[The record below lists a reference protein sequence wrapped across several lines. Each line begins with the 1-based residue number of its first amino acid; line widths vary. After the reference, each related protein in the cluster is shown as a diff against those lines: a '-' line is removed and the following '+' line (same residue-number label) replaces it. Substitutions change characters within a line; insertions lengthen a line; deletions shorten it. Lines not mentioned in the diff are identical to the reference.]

1 MDKTIYIL
9 HRNTSLADTM
19 AWTLQLGTDLKAV
32 CLADPQQL
40 KTAARLPDLV
50 LTEPEFFEK
59 ISEYKNRMSFP
70 VLLISA
76 DPEKDKVIEALYAG
90 ADDVADPGRGPEELI
105 EKTNLLLHHKT
116 DEKNL
121 LIKKLIQ
128 QIKSPEKTGVDE
140 TEYALTAKEKEVLRL
155 MKEAHHLKE
164 IAQLTHSSYET
175 VRTHVKH
182 IYKKLGVMSASEA
195 VIKAMKMEL

>member
-9 HRNTSLADTM
+9 HRKTSLAETL
-19 AWTLQLGTDLKAV
+19 AWTLQLGTDLKAI
-32 CLADPQQL
+32 CLQDPLQL
-40 KTAARLPDLV
+40 KTTTEAPDII
-50 LTEPEFFEK
+50 LTEPDLFEK
-59 ISEYKNRMSFP
+59 ISEHINGMSFP

-76 DPEKDKVIEALYAG
+76 NPENDKVIEALYTG
-90 ADDVADPGRGPEELI
+90 ADDVADLANGPGELI
-105 EKTNLLLHHKT
+105 EKTNQLLHHKT

-128 QIKSPEKTGVDE
+128 QIKKPGKTGMDE
-140 TEYALTAKEKEVLRL
+140 TDYGLTVKEKEILRL
-155 MKEAHHLKE
+155 MSEAHHLKE
-164 IAQLTHSSYET
+164 IAQLTNSSYET

-195 VIKAMKMEL
+195 VIKAMKMEW

>member
-1 MDKTIYIL
+1 MAKTL
-9 HRNTSLADTM
+9 

-32 CLADPQQL
+32 CLQDPQQL
-40 KTAARLPDLV
+40 KTAAQLPDLV
-50 LTEPEFFEK
+50 LTEPEFFET
-59 ISEYKNRMSFP
+59 ISEHTNGVSFP

-76 DPEKDKVIEALYAG
+76 NPGNDSVIEALYAG
-90 ADDVADPGRGPEELI
+90 ADDVADLGNGPEELI
-105 EKTNLLLHHKT
+105 EKTNQLLHHKT
-116 DEKNL
+116 DGENI

-128 QIKSPEKTGVDE
+128 QIKKPGKTGRDE
-140 TEYALTAKEKEVLRL
+140 TDYGFTVKEKQILRL

-164 IAQLTHSSYET
+164 IAQLTNSSYET

>member
-1 MDKTIYIL
+1 MAKAL
-9 HRNTSLADTM
+9 

-32 CLADPQQL
+32 CLQDPMEL
-40 KTAARLPDLV
+40 KTTAAPPDLI

-59 ISEYKNRMSFP
+59 ISAHTNGISFP
-70 VLLISA
+70 VLLISVN
-76 DPEKDKVIEALYAG
+76 PEDDKVIEALYAG
-90 ADDVADPGRGPEELI
+90 ADDVVDPGNGPEEVI
-105 EKTNLLLHHKT
+105 EKTNRLLNRKT

-121 LIKKLIQ
+121 LIKKLIR
-128 QIKSPEKTGVDE
+128 QIKKPGKTGIDE
-140 TEYALTAKEKEVLRL
+140 TDYGLTPKEKEVLRF

-164 IAQLTHSSYET
+164 IAQLTNSSYET

>member
-9 HRNTSLADTM
+9 HRKTSLAETL
-19 AWTLQLGTDLKAV
+19 AWTLQLGTDLKAI
-32 CLADPQQL
+32 CLQDPLQL
-40 KTAARLPDLV
+40 KTIAESPDII
-50 LTEPEFFEK
+50 LTEPDLFEK
-59 ISEYKNRMSFP
+59 ISEHTNGTSFP

-76 DPEKDKVIEALYAG
+76 NPENDKVIEALYTG
-90 ADDVADPGRGPEELI
+90 ADDVADLGNGPEELI
-105 EKTNLLLHHKT
+105 EKTNQLLHHKT

-128 QIKSPEKTGVDE
+128 QIKKPGKTGKDE
-140 TEYALTAKEKEVLRL
+140 TDYGLTVKEKEILRL

-164 IAQLTHSSYET
+164 IAQLSNSSYET

>member
-1 MDKTIYIL
+1 MIKTIYIL
-9 HRNTSLADTM
+9 HRKISLAETL
-19 AWTLQLGTDLKAV
+19 AWTVKLGTDLQAV
-32 CLADPQQL
+32 CLQDPQQL
-40 KTAARLPDLV
+40 KTVADSPDLL

-59 ISEYKNRMSFP
+59 ISEHRNGLSFP
-70 VLLISA
+70 VLLISTN
-76 DPEKDKVIEALYAG
+76 PEYDNVIEALYAG
-90 ADDVADPGRGPEELI
+90 ADDVIDPGNGPEEVI
-105 EKTNLLLHHKT
+105 EKTHQLLHHKT

-128 QIKSPEKTGVDE
+128 QIKKPAKTGMDR
-140 TEYALTAKEKEVLRL
+140 TDYGLTGKEKEILRL
-155 MKEAHHLKE
+155 MKEGHHLKG
-164 IAQLTHSSYET
+164 IAQLTNSSYET

>member
-1 MDKTIYIL
+1 MAKTL
-9 HRNTSLADTM
+9 
-19 AWTLQLGTDLKAV
+19 AWTLQLGTDLKV
-32 CLADPQQL
+32 ICLEDPLEL
-40 KTAARLPDLV
+40 KTTAVPPDLI
-50 LTEPEFFEK
+50 LTEPGFFEK
-59 ISEYKNRMSFP
+59 ISVYTNGISFP
-70 VLLISA
+70 VLLVSVN
-76 DPEKDKVIEALYAG
+76 PEDDKVIEALYAG
-90 ADDVADPGRGPEELI
+90 ADDVVDPGNGPEEVI
-105 EKTNLLLHHKT
+105 EKTNRLLNRKT

-128 QIKSPEKTGVDE
+128 QIKQPGKTGIDE
-140 TEYALTAKEKEVLRL
+140 TDYGLTPKEKEVLRF

-164 IAQLTHSSYET
+164 IAQLTNSSYET

>member
-9 HRNTSLADTM
+9 HRKTSLAETL

-32 CLADPQQL
+32 CLQDPLQL
-40 KTAARLPDLV
+40 KTIAESPDII
-50 LTEPEFFEK
+50 LTEPDLFEN
-59 ISEYKNRMSFP
+59 ISEHTNGMSFP

-76 DPEKDKVIEALYAG
+76 NPENDKVIEALYTG
-90 ADDVADPGRGPEELI
+90 ADDVADLANGPEELI
-105 EKTNLLLHHKT
+105 EKTNRLLHHKT

-128 QIKSPEKTGVDE
+128 QLKKPGKTGMDE
-140 TEYALTAKEKEVLRL
+140 TDYGLTMKEKEILRL
-155 MKEAHHLKE
+155 MKEAHHLKG
-164 IAQLTHSSYET
+164 IAQLTNSSYET